1 MTTYTR
7 RSFVIGLTL
16 AGGGLFLAA
25 CGNSGGGMNHSGG
38 TAMPGMAGM
47 GTPGNVP
54 YDRNFIDGMVPHHQ
68 AAVEMAKVAQTKAEH
83 AELKSLANAII
94 AAQDGEI
101 TQMMNWRKAWYGSD
115 QIAPGMGGH
124 QMGGMDTDLNALANA
139 QPFDRAFI
147 DAMLPHHE
155 SAVMM
160 AKEAQTKAEH
170 QELKD
175 LAGRIVAS
183 QQREI
188 DQMKAWRAQWYPG

>member
-1 MTTYTR
+1 MHTR
-7 RSFVIGLTL
+7 RAFLFGLTL
-16 AGGGLFLAA
+16 AGGTVVLAA
-25 CGNSGGGMNHSGG
+25 CGTSSMGGMNHSGNNG
-38 TAMPGMAGM
+38 AA
-47 GTPGNVP
+47 
-54 YDRNFIDGMVPHHQ
+54 YDQNFIDGMVPHHQ

-83 AELKSLANAII
+83 TELKTLASAIVADQDSEI
-94 AAQDGEI
+94 A
-101 TQMMNWRKAWYGSD
+101 QMKSWRKAWYGSD

-124 QMGGMDTDLNALANA
+124 QMGGMDTDLTALANA

-160 AKEAQTKAEH
+160 AQEAQTKAEH

-175 LAGRIVAS
+175 LAGRIIAS

-188 DQMKAWRAQWYPG
+188 AQMKAWRAQWYPG